1 MDAFYAAV
9 EQLDDPALRGR
20 PVLVGSASDRG
31 VVLTASYEARPYGV
45 ASAMPMAW
53 ARRKCPNALIIPPRF
68 DRYQQVSKIIM
79 KVFADFSPDVEA
91 LSLDE
96 AFLDMT
102 GSEELFGA
110 PESIGHRLKM
120 AIREVTGGLTA
131 SVGLSSTKY
140 VAKVASAFR
149 KPDGLTVVSPE
160 GAKAWLAPLPVSC
173 LWGVGPKTQDR
184 LHQLGLLTIG
194 SVAEAD
200 PKFLSTKLGSA
211 GLHFY
216 TLAHAEDP
224 RPVLGSRMSKSIGS
238 ESTLDR
244 DLSDKA
250 GIKFHMRRSADLIGR
265 RLRKKNYLAFG
276 VGLKLKTANF
286 QLISRRHKL
295 SEPTDVAERL
305 YSAAVDLLEHV
316 DHHGPFRLIGLVA
329 YDLVGS
335 NDHAQP
341 GLFSTLGRRREL
353 EVAIDHLAERF
364 GVNVV
369 RRADDMAKP
378 AAVRLAST
386 LDYLEDQN

>member
-1 MDAFYAAV
+1 MIM
-9 EQLDDPALRGR
+9 
-20 PVLVGSASDRG
+20 SA
-31 VVLTASYEARPYGV
+31 
-45 ASAMPMAW
+45 
-53 ARRKCPNALIIPPRF
+53 
-68 DRYQQVSKIIM
+68 
-79 KVFADFSPDVEA
+79 FADFSPDVEA

-102 GSEELFGA
+102 GSEELFGG
-110 PESIGHRLKM
+110 PELIGRRLKTS
-120 AIREVTGGLTA
+120 ICDVTGGLTA

-160 GAKAWLAPLPVSC
+160 GAKLWLAPLPVSR

-194 SVAEAD
+194 SIAEAD
-200 PKFLSTKLGSA
+200 PRFLSAKLGTT

-216 TLAHAEDP
+216 TLAHAQDP

-244 DLSDKA
+244 DVSDKA
-250 GIKFHMRRSADLIGR
+250 DIKFHMRRSADVIGR

-286 QLISRRHKL
+286 QLISRRHRL

-305 YSAAVDLLEHV
+305 YSVAVDLLERI
-316 DHHGPFRLIGLVA
+316 DHRGPFRLIGLVA

-335 NDHAQP
+335 DDHAQTD
-341 GLFSTLGRRREL
+341 FFNTLGRHRQL
-353 EVAIDHLAERF
+353 EVAIDGLAERF
-364 GVNVV
+364 GINVV
-369 RRADDMAKP
+369 KRADDFGTQR
-378 AAVRLAST
+378 AATPLAST
-386 LDYLEDQN
+386 LDYLDDQN

>member
-20 PVLVGSASDRG
+20 PILVGSASDRG

-45 ASAMPMAW
+45 GSAMPMAW

-68 DRYQQVSKIIM
+68 DRYQQVSKMIM
-79 KVFADFSPDVEA
+79 RVFADFSPDVEA

-102 GSEELFGA
+102 GSEEIFGA
-110 PESIGHRLKM
+110 PEVIGHRLRR
-120 AIREVTGGLTA
+120 AIRDVTGGLTA

-149 KPDGLTVVSPE
+149 KPDGLTVVPPE

-250 GIKFHMRRSADLIGR
+250 DIKFHMRRSADVIGR

-286 QLISRRHKL
+286 QLISRRHRL

-305 YSAAVDLLEHV
+305 YSVAVDLLEHV
-316 DHHGPFRLIGLVA
+316 DHRGPFRLIGLVA

-335 NDHAQP
+335 DDHAQP
-341 GLFSTLGRRREL
+341 GLFNTLGRRRQL
-353 EVAIDHLAERF
+353 EVAVDRLAERF
-364 GVNVV
+364 GINVV
-369 RRADDMAKP
+369 KRADDLDNP
-378 AAVRLAST
+378 RASSASN
-386 LDYLEDQN
+386 LDYLDDEK